1 MPTIL
6 ALKVKILRRSQRGGL
21 KQGGNTLTSRL
32 APGFRSPFEGD
43 AGAWSAASG
52 KANERGALKWAN
64 LEPVQGP
71 LSTEAWPTLSI
82 VAAWSVLILG
92 KVPKCALWAGCRTTR
107 CSLSACRPR

>member
-43 AGAWSAASG
+43 AGA
-52 KANERGALKWAN
+52 
-64 LEPVQGP
+64 
-71 LSTEAWPTLSI
+71 
-82 VAAWSVLILG
+82 
-92 KVPKCALWAGCRTTR
+92 
-107 CSLSACRPR
+107 